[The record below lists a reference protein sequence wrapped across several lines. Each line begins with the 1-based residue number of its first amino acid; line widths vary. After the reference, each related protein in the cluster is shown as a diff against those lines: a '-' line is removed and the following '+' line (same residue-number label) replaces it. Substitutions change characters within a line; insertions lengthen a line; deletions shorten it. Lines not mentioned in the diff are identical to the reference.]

1 MSSPVL
7 QAWRPIFSSMRPMLK
22 PGVSASTMKALIL
35 PLPSSRSVT
44 AVTMYVPA
52 TPALVMKRLPP
63 LMTHPSPSRCARVR
77 VPRESLPA
85 PGSVR
90 P

>member
-1 MSSPVL
+1 
-7 QAWRPIFSSMRPMLK
+7 MRPMLK

-35 PLPSSRSVT
+35 PLSASRSVT

-52 TPALVMKRLPP
+52 TPALVMNRLLP
-63 LMTHPSPSRCARVR
+63 LRTHSSPSRRARVR